1 MNWCDLI
8 HELMGMLTKRPAQTI
23 FGTQTCQTNSR
34 EREILQPSATINNHQ
49 QPPRPDQFLVIR
61 QPLVDILTLRRF
73 GQDRRTDGIDLG
85 HDVQT
90 FAHGCTLQFQDGEN
104 LLPRHPGGGDHIIIH
119 QEVQLERDLLQ
130 SKNHP
135 GAHTK
140 WAVIVDME
148 RWNALFQFFIC
159 RSTTPFARHDGNR
172 VCRGGKWSLY
182 SSLHRGW

>member
-1 MNWCDLI
+1 
-8 HELMGMLTKRPAQTI
+8 MLTKRPAQTI

-104 LLPRHPGGGDHIIIH
+104 LLPRHPGGVTTSSFIRKFSLKGIFFNPKII
-119 QEVQLERDLLQ
+119 L
-130 SKNHP
+130 
-135 GAHTK
+135 
-140 WAVIVDME
+140 
-148 RWNALFQFFIC
+148 
-159 RSTTPFARHDGNR
+159 ARTQNGQ
-172 VCRGGKWSLY
+172 
-182 SSLHRGW
+182 